1 MMIALQYHVAT
12 AVVSAVSC
20 KFMVKYCREL
30 VTFFVTGSSGQWIL
44 ALLRWWSNNYTCK
57 KKYQKRETVKLW
69 CWYVH
74 MIMATGTYLVNAP
87 SQVLRKG
94 ILIFY
99 IQKRYCVV
107 RNPLSWHFLSKRHS
121 SDFFKRKHFNSYA
134 AMIMYAIIV
143 RSHLTIFWKYL
154 AP

>member
-1 MMIALQYHVAT
+1 
-12 AVVSAVSC
+12 
-20 KFMVKYCREL
+20 MVKYCREL

-44 ALLRWWSNNYTCK
+44 ALLRRWSNNYTCK

-107 RNPLSWHFLSKRHS
+107 RNPLSWHFFCQKDTPQTLLKKTFQFICSYDNVCHYRS
-121 SDFFKRKHFNSYA
+121 AAFNN
-134 AMIMYAIIV
+134 
-143 RSHLTIFWKYL
+143 LLEIFSPLEKNLPLEKL
-154 AP
+154 AQL